1 MNMHGLIITL
11 NEPTNCMR
19 SECCVGVLDKTCG
32 ELQGD
37 PLRQTPFMM
46 NKKKKMRMK
55 LALFEVGSKKNSCL
69 MIFTSTLSVIVV
81 EVLKLKFA
89 ELDNY
94 KKEGMPNKYHCVV
107 SDE

>member
-1 MNMHGLIITL
+1 
-11 NEPTNCMR
+11 
-19 SECCVGVLDKTCG
+19 
-32 ELQGD
+32 
-37 PLRQTPFMM
+37 
-46 NKKKKMRMK
+46 MK

-69 MIFTSTLSVIVV
+69 MIFHQYTLLFLFV